1 MVSKDLLILQNERW
15 VVLHSVAGYI
25 VVIGFLYL
33 GFTINTSAP
42 YCVRFFYDGWFVFS
56 TRNYFSTFL
65 GSCFFFYIKPC
76 FLSTLP
82 QHLTFTWSLRA
93 VLFSIFRFISCP
105 NLIDFWTILI
115 IFFMLSFTWNCQ
127 WCITHIAQIDT
138 NAFFSPPH
146 LYLHNQFNMQMCGE
160 FCNFYLIWQQRPLL
174 STSERCPFWHA
185 IISFIFIT

>member
-56 TRNYFSTFL
+56 TRNYFSTFFGL
-65 GSCFFFYIKPC
+65 LFFFYIKPC

-115 IFFMLSFTWNCQ
+115 CSLLHETVNGAYHTSLRLTL
-127 WCITHIAQIDT
+127 TPS
-138 NAFFSPPH
+138 FSPPH

>member
-65 GSCFFFYIKPC
+65 GSCFFFLYQ
-76 FLSTLP
+76 T
-82 QHLTFTWSLRA
+82 
-93 VLFSIFRFISCP
+93 LFSINSSATFNVHIQLAGCFIF
-105 NLIDFWTILI
+105 NFQVYILPK
-115 IFFMLSFTWNCQ
+115 FNWFLNYSYMFSFTWNCQ

-138 NAFFSPPH
+138 NAFFFTTSS
-146 LYLHNQFNMQMCGE
+146 
-160 FCNFYLIWQQRPLL
+160 I
-174 STSERCPFWHA
+174 ST
-185 IISFIFIT
+185 